1 MGTNNNPL
9 QGLPVLD
16 CTKAMQVFD
25 VSSQDAF
32 DCSSVTETVATEFK
46 LQFQLE
52 VKSFFCFLPGWWCVM
67 TTIGSDS
74 PEPSPGGLWCTKLEK
89 HIKWTCIYT
98 ALFQSINHSKRF
110 TILATFTHLHTHSYT
125 DGRYRHARCQLHIR
139 SNLGFSILLK
149 DTSTCSSAQPGI
161 QTSNLLITRRPA
173 LPPEIQLP
181 QCFLYLLL
189 PGLPLLI
196 SAGQQLHAIYL
207 FTWFS
212 ILWFDFGLSF

>member
-1 MGTNNNPL
+1 
-9 QGLPVLD
+9 
-16 CTKAMQVFD
+16 
-25 VSSQDAF
+25 
-32 DCSSVTETVATEFK
+32 
-46 LQFQLE
+46 
-52 VKSFFCFLPGWWCVM
+52 M

-125 DGRYRHARCQLHIR
+125 DGRNCHARCQLHFR

-149 DTSTCSSAQPGI
+149 DTSTCSSAQ

-181 QCFLYLLL
+181 RCFLYLLL

-212 ILWFDFGLSF
+212 IL